1 MRKFKSAAILASCI
15 SLALTLTPVTAFAR
29 VDPEM
34 VEEEEVVPP
43 APPEEEPEKMGPL
56 TPEGNLTIVDDYG
69 DPDKSGK
76 QFITVTTKTGNIFYI
91 IIDRDDEGEN
101 TVHFLN
107 LVDERDLLSLMDE
120 EEIAELKG
128 ETEEPEPE
136 PVVTEEPVVE
146 EAPPEEP
153 KKNNSNLI
161 IFVILAILGCA
172 GGFYIY
178 SNRDEFIK
186 KENKDPDEDYIE
198 DVETGA
204 LDKAESVNEKPE
216 D

>member
-1 MRKFKSAAILASCI
+1 MRKFKTTALLAGCI
-15 SLALTLTPVTAFAR
+15 SLALTLAPVTAFAR

-34 VEEEEVVPP
+34 VEEEEIIPP
-43 APPEEEPEKMGPL
+43 APPKEEPEKMGPL

-69 DPDKSGK
+69 NPEKSGK

-128 ETEEPEPE
+128 ETEKPEPE
-136 PVVTEEPVVE
+136 PVVEEPDEE

-153 KKNNSNLI
+153 KKGNSNLI
-161 IFVILAILGCA
+161 VFVILAILGCA
-172 GGFYIY
+172 GGFYVY
-178 SNRDEFIK
+178 SNRDDFIK
-186 KENKDPDEDYIE
+186 KEKKDPDEDYAE
-198 DVETGA
+198 DEETGA
-204 LDKAESVNEKPE
+204 LDKIETVNEKPE

>member
-1 MRKFKSAAILASCI
+1 MKKFESAALLASCI

-43 APPEEEPEKMGPL
+43 APAEDEVEKMGPL

-69 DPDKSGK
+69 DPEKSGK

-136 PVVTEEPVVE
+136 PVVVEEPVE
-146 EAPPEEP
+146 ETPPEEP
-153 KKNNSNLI
+153 KKANSNLI

-172 GGFYIY
+172 GGFYVY
-178 SNRDEFIK
+178 SNRDDFIK
-186 KENKDPDEDYIE
+186 KEKKDPDEGYTE
-198 DVETGA
+198 DEETGA
-204 LDKAESVNEKPE
+204 LDKAETVNEKPE